1 VAGCISTGILGE
13 YSFHVLIPRYELGK
27 CGMCTGACRMV
38 PKQIWEGSEEAVFGF
53 GWDTASLGRHVM
65 CSKVKSP
72 QSTKTIS
79 VKAREGA

>member
-1 VAGCISTGILGE
+1 
-13 YSFHVLIPRYELGK
+13 
-27 CGMCTGACRMV
+27 MV

-53 GWDTASLGRHVM
+53 GWETASLGRHVM
-65 CSKVKSP
+65 CSEVKSP